1 MYIHHTEIVDT
12 FAEAFKM
19 WAARVII
26 TAETP
31 QWAMNAAQSITGF
44 ATSIIGC
51 KCEAGIE
58 AQLSPEETLDGRPG
72 VSVLFFTVKAEDMG
86 KRLLER
92 IGQCVLT
99 CPTTACFDGLQ
110 AEQSVVVGGQLRF
123 FGDGYQISKVLNGR
137 RFWRIPV
144 MEGEF
149 LVDERF
155 SVQPAI
161 GGGNILI
168 LGRDVPATLR
178 ATEAAVAA
186 MRTVRGVILPFPGGV
201 VRSGSKTR
209 SRYKSLFAS
218 TNDAFCPTL
227 RGIARETQVPPE
239 AGCVLEIVI
248 DGLDLPAVEEATRRG
263 IIAAAETGDAMQI
276 SAGNYGGT
284 LGQYQIRLHSVMNGK
299 VKTSEVLETSEV

>member
-110 AEQSVVVGGQLRF
+110 TEQSVVVGGQLRF

-239 AGCVLEIVI
+239 VGCVLEIVI
-248 DGLDLPAVEEATRRG
+248 DGLDLKTVEEATRRG
-263 IIAAAETGDAMQI
+263 IIAAAETGAAVQI

-284 LGQYQIRLHSVMNGK
+284 LGQYQIRLHNVLNGK
-299 VKTSEVLETSEV
+299 IKTTEVSKTSVV

>member
-1 MYIHHTEIVDT
+1 
-12 FAEAFKM
+12 M

-110 AEQSVVVGGQLRF
+110 TEQSVVVGGQLRF

-263 IIAAAETGDAMQI
+263 IVAAAETGDAMQI

-299 VKTSEVLETSEV
+299 FKTSEVLETSEV